1 MKNLIKIIFSLVFL
15 NLIFNVNADAQT
27 VTWQTWY
34 DYGNYDNEG
43 TDVIQTL
50 DGGYI
55 FLGVNTASD
64 ANGCFLTKTDQF
76 GSIEWQRL
84 VNETVKGFGGIICYS
99 IQQTIDSGYV
109 LSGGGRDSAVIIKT
123 NARGETDWIR
133 KYLNF
138 GSDAGFIDHKITLDG
153 GIIACGTVYPPLA
166 GYVVKTDSLGN
177 IEWDSIY
184 STTWPQVIQS
194 RDSNFYFGR
203 AYGLL
208 KTNKYGQT
216 LWLKSYPHGGPSV
229 IEGSDGFIYTGGS
242 AGIDA
247 FYLNKFD
254 TSGTH
259 IFGKQYY
266 EGANCLSMCLSKEG
280 NILLAGYTDSIQQG
294 IVAVVKTD
302 LDGNLIFSKQ
312 VFSAFGSL
320 LAFDPYSVKASNDY
334 GFIFTGY
341 TNYPRF
347 TIYRE
352 NVFALKTD
360 SNCNAPKFVSITENQ
375 SDVPSSFELYQ
386 NYPNPFNNS
395 TRIRFKL
402 SNSGIVKLDLYDN
415 NGRLISNII
424 NSYHTSGSYNLLL
437 ETNDFKMAS
446 GIYYLQMSIRNTF
459 YSNQKYSD
467 IKKIIYIK

>member
-1 MKNLIKIIFSLVFL
+1 MKNLIKIIFSLVIL
-15 NLIFNVNADAQT
+15 NLILNVNADAQT

-360 SNCNAPKFVSITENQ
+360 SNCNAP
-375 SDVPSSFELYQ
+375 
-386 NYPNPFNNS
+386 
-395 TRIRFKL
+395 
-402 SNSGIVKLDLYDN
+402 
-415 NGRLISNII
+415 
-424 NSYHTSGSYNLLL
+424 
-437 ETNDFKMAS
+437 
-446 GIYYLQMSIRNTF
+446 
-459 YSNQKYSD
+459 
-467 IKKIIYIK
+467 